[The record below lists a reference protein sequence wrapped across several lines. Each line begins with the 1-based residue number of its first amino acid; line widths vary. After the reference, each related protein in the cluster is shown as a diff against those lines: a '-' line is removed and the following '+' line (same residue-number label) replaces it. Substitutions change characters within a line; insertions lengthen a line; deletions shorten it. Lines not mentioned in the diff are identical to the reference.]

1 MTSTSH
7 LQDSAQ
13 SSAQDGTQSRTIKA
27 AVVRKKGGPFTIEKL
42 AVETP
47 RADEVLVRIVATGM
61 CHTDIVIRDQ
71 VYPVPLPIVLG
82 HEGAG
87 VVESVGAGVR
97 KVVPG
102 DHVVLSFM
110 SCGHCARCAAGQPAY
125 CAKGHPLCFGGAR
138 QDGTTATRDDHAA
151 SVHDHFF
158 GQSSFGT
165 YALAHERT
173 VVKVPKDVPLERL
186 GPLGCGIQTGAGS
199 VMNALQ
205 VGPGQSFVAFGAGSV
220 GLSAVMAARIVGAT
234 TIIAVDVVPA
244 RLALA
249 KELGTT
255 HVVNAK
261 SEDPVAAIQKITAGG
276 ADFALESTGRPDVV
290 RQAVDAL
297 GTRGACGIV
306 GAAPI
311 GTQASFDMGGLM
323 SPGKSIR
330 GIIQGDSVP
339 ELFIPQLIELHR
351 QGRFP
356 FDRLIKFYTL
366 DEINQAAADSESGAT
381 IKPILRMG

>member
-1 MTSTSH
+1 MTFQSSS
-7 LQDSAQ
+7 QSAQ
-13 SSAQDGTQSRTIKA
+13 TRA
-27 AVVRKKGGPFTIEKL
+27 AVVRDKGGPFQIETL
-42 AVETP
+42 TVDEP
-47 RADEVLVRIVATGM
+47 RDDEVLVRIVATGM

-87 VVESVGAGVR
+87 IVERVGSAVR
-97 KVVPG
+97 KVAPG

-110 SCGHCARCAAGQPAY
+110 SCGHCARCAMGQPAY
-125 CAKGHPLCFGGAR
+125 CERGHPLCFGGTR
-138 QDGTTATRDDHAA
+138 EDGSTAMRDGRLEP
-151 SVHDHFF
+151 VHDHFF

-165 YALAHERT
+165 YALANERT
-173 VVKVPKDVPLERL
+173 VVKVPKDLPLERL

-199 VMNALQ
+199 IMNALKI
-205 VGPGQSFVAFGAGSV
+205 GAGASFAAFGSGSV

-234 TIIAVDVVPA
+234 TIIAVDVVA
-244 RLALA
+244 SRLALA
-249 KELGTT
+249 KELGAT
-255 HVVNAK
+255 HTVNAADA
-261 SEDPVAAIQKITAGG
+261 DPVSEIGGITNGG
-276 ADFALESTGRPDVV
+276 VDFTLESTGCPEVV
-290 RQAVDAL
+290 RQAIDVL
-297 GTRGACGIV
+297 GTRGTCGIV

-311 GTQASFDMGGLM
+311 GTTASFDMGGLM

-356 FDRLIKFYTL
+356 FDRLLKFYSF
-366 DEINQAAADSESGAT
+366 DDINQAAADSEAGTT
-381 IKPILRMG
+381 IKPVLRMA

>member
-1 MTSTSH
+1 MTDTSIT
-7 LQDSAQ
+7 
-13 SSAQDGTQSRTIKA
+13 GRYNIKA
-27 AVVRKKGGPFTIEKL
+27 AIVRTKGGPFAIEAL
-42 AVETP
+42 TVEEP

-87 VVESVGAGVR
+87 VVERVGAAVR
-97 KVVPG
+97 KVAAG
-102 DHVVLSFM
+102 DHVVLSYM
-110 SCGHCARCAAGQPAY
+110 SCGHCARCAAGEPAY

-138 QDGTTATRDDHAA
+138 EDGSTAMCDSHAA
-151 SVHDHFF
+151 PVHDHFF

-165 YALAHERT
+165 YALANERT
-173 VVKVPKDVPLERL
+173 VVKVTKDVPLERL
-186 GPLGCGIQTGAGS
+186 GPLGCGIQTGAGA
-199 VMNALQ
+199 VMNSLK
-205 VGPGQSFVAFGAGSV
+205 VGPGASFVAFGAGSV
-220 GLSAVMAARIVGAT
+220 GLSAVMAARVVGAVA
-234 TIIAVDVVPA
+234 IIAVDVIPA

-255 HVVNAK
+255 HVVNAAK
-261 SEDPVAAIQKITAGG
+261 DDPVAAIREITSGG
-276 ADFALESTGRPDVV
+276 ADFALELTGRPDVV

-311 GTQASFDMGGLM
+311 GTSASFDMGGLM

-330 GIIQGDSVP
+330 GIIQGDSIP

-356 FDRLIKFYTL
+356 FDRLIKFYAL
-366 DEINQAAADSESGAT
+366 DEINQAAADSESGVT
-381 IKPILRMG
+381 IKPVLRMA

>member
-1 MTSTSH
+1 MAGAAPSQH
-7 LQDSAQ
+7 
-13 SSAQDGTQSRTIKA
+13 RTIKA
-27 AVVRKKGGPFTIEKL
+27 AVVRRKGGPFSIETL
-42 AVETP
+42 SVETP
-47 RADEVLVRIVATGM
+47 RADEVLVRMVATGM

-87 VVESVGAGVR
+87 VVESIGANVR
-97 KVVPG
+97 KVAPG

-138 QDGTTATRDDHAA
+138 EDGTTAMQDDHAA
-151 SVHDHFF
+151 PVHDHFF

-165 YALAHERT
+165 FALAHERT
-173 VVKVPKDVPLERL
+173 VVKVRKDVPLERL
-186 GPLGCGIQTGAGS
+186 GPLGCGIQTGAGA
-199 VMNALQ
+199 VMNALK
-205 VGPGQSFVAFGAGSV
+205 VGPGQSFAAFGAGSV

-234 TIIAVDVVPA
+234 VIIAVDVIPS

-249 KELGTT
+249 TELGAT

-261 SEDPVAAIQKITAGG
+261 NEDPIAAIRDITEGG
-276 ADFALESTGRPDVV
+276 ADFALESTGRPEVV
-290 RQAVDAL
+290 RQAIDAL
-297 GTRGACGIV
+297 GVRGTCGIV

-381 IKPILRMG
+381 IKPILRMS

>member
-1 MTSTSH
+1 MTSTSP
-7 LQDSAQ
+7 SQ
-13 SSAQDGTQSRTIKA
+13 SSAQDGTQNRTIKA
-27 AVVRKKGGPFTIEKL
+27 AVVRKKGGPFTIERL
-42 AVETP
+42 AVEPP

-87 VVESVGAGVR
+87 VVESVGTGVR
-97 KVVPG
+97 RIVPG

-138 QDGTTATRDDHAA
+138 EDGTTATRDDHAA

-199 VMNALQ
+199 VMNALK

-249 KELGTT
+249 KELGAT

-261 SEDPVAAIQKITAGG
+261 TEDPVAAIHKITAGG
-276 ADFALESTGRPDVV
+276 ADFALESTGRPEVV
-290 RQAVDAL
+290 RQAIDAL
-297 GTRGACGIV
+297 GVRGACGIV

-356 FDRLIKFYTL
+356 FDRLIRFYTL

-381 IKPILRMG
+381 IKPILRMS

>member
-1 MTSTSH
+1 
-7 LQDSAQ
+7 
-13 SSAQDGTQSRTIKA
+13 
-27 AVVRKKGGPFTIEKL
+27 
-42 AVETP
+42 
-47 RADEVLVRIVATGM
+47 
-61 CHTDIVIRDQ
+61 
-71 VYPVPLPIVLG
+71 VPLPIVLG

-87 VVESVGAGVR
+87 VVESVGTGVR
-97 KVVPG
+97 RVVPG

-110 SCGHCARCAAGQPAY
+110 SCGHCARCVAGQPAY

-138 QDGTTATRDDHAA
+138 EDGTTATRDDHAA

-199 VMNALQ
+199 VMNALK

-249 KELGTT
+249 KELGAT

-261 SEDPVAAIQKITAGG
+261 TEDPVAAIHKITAGG
-276 ADFALESTGRPDVV
+276 ADFALESTGRPEVV
-290 RQAVDAL
+290 RQAIDAL
-297 GTRGACGIV
+297 GVRGACGIV

-356 FDRLIKFYTL
+356 FDRLIRFYML

-381 IKPILRMG
+381 IKPILRMS

>member
-1 MTSTSH
+1 MTEASPSQH
-7 LQDSAQ
+7 
-13 SSAQDGTQSRTIKA
+13 RTIKA
-27 AVVRKKGGPFTIEKL
+27 AVVRKKGGPFSIEAL
-42 AVETP
+42 SVETP

-97 KVVPG
+97 KVAPG

-110 SCGHCARCAAGQPAY
+110 SCGHCARCAAGEPAY

-138 QDGTTATRDDHAA
+138 EDGTTAMRDRDSAP
-151 SVHDHFF
+151 VHDHFF

-186 GPLGCGIQTGAGS
+186 GPLGCGIQTGAGA
-199 VMNALQ
+199 VMNALK
-205 VGPGQSFVAFGAGSV
+205 VGPGDSFVAFGAGSV

-234 TIIAVDVVPA
+234 AIIAVDVVPA

-249 KELGTT
+249 KELGAT
-255 HVVNAK
+255 HAVNAK
-261 SEDPVAAIQKITAGG
+261 GEDPVAAVRKITDGG
-276 ADFALESTGRPDVV
+276 AGFALESTGRPDVV

-297 GTRGACGIV
+297 GTRGTCGIV

-311 GTQASFDMGGLM
+311 GTEASFDMGELM

-356 FDRLIKFYTL
+356 FDRLIRFYTL
-366 DEINQAAADSESGAT
+366 DQINQAAADSESGAT
-381 IKPILRMG
+381 IKPILRMS

>member
-1 MTSTSH
+1 MTQASP
-7 LQDSAQ
+7 
-13 SSAQDGTQSRTIKA
+13 SSNRTIRA
-27 AVVRKKGGPFTIEKL
+27 AVVRKKGGPFSIETL
-42 AVETP
+42 NVEAP

-87 VVESVGAGVR
+87 VVESAGAAVR
-97 KVVPG
+97 KVAPG

-110 SCGHCARCAAGQPAY
+110 SCGHCARCTAGEPAY

-138 QDGTTATRDDHAA
+138 EDGTTAMRDSTAA
-151 SVHDHFF
+151 AVHDHFF

-165 YALAHERT
+165 FALAHQRS

-186 GPLGCGIQTGAGS
+186 GPLGCGIQTGAGA
-199 VMNALQ
+199 VMNALK
-205 VGPGQSFVAFGAGSV
+205 VGPGESFVAFGAGSV
-220 GLSAVMAARIVGAT
+220 GLSAVMAARIVGAAV
-234 TIIAVDVVPA
+234 IIAVDVVPA
-244 RLALA
+244 RLTLA
-249 KELGTT
+249 RELGAT

-261 SEDPVAAIQKITAGG
+261 SEDPVAAIQKITKGG

-290 RQAVDAL
+290 RQAIDAL
-297 GTRGACGIV
+297 GTRGTCGIV

-311 GTQASFDMGGLM
+311 GTEASFDMGGLM

-366 DEINQAAADSESGAT
+366 DEINQAATDAESGAT
-381 IKPILRMG
+381 IKPILRMS

>member
-1 MTSTSH
+1 MSNVPS
-7 LQDSAQ
+7 D
-13 SSAQDGTQSRTIKA
+13 RTIKA
-27 AVVRKKGGPFTIEKL
+27 AVVRRKGGPFSIETL
-42 AVETP
+42 TVQEP

-71 VYPVPLPIVLG
+71 VYSVPMPIVLG

-87 VVESVGAGVR
+87 VVERVGAAVR
-97 KVVPG
+97 KVAAG
-102 DHVVLSFM
+102 DHVVLSYM
-110 SCGHCARCAAGQPAY
+110 SCGHCARCAGGEPAY

-138 QDGTTATRDDHAA
+138 EDGTTAMRDSHEVP
-151 SVHDHFF
+151 VHDHFF

-165 YALAHERT
+165 FALANERT
-173 VVKVPKDVPLERL
+173 VVKVTKDVPLERL
-186 GPLGCGIQTGAGS
+186 GPLGCSIQTGAGS
-199 VMNALQ
+199 VMNALN
-205 VGPGQSFVAFGAGSV
+205 VGPGASFVAFGAGSV

-234 TIIAVDVVPA
+234 TIVAVDVIPG
-244 RLALA
+244 RLTLA
-249 KELGTT
+249 KELGAT
-255 HVVNAK
+255 HVMNAK
-261 SEDPVAAIQKITAGG
+261 QDDPVAAIRDITGGG
-276 ADFALESTGRPDVV
+276 ADFALESTGRPEVV

-297 GTRGACGIV
+297 GTRGAFGIV

-311 GTQASFDMGGLM
+311 GTTASFDMGGLM

-330 GIIQGDSVP
+330 GIIQGDSIP

-356 FDRLIKFYTL
+356 FDRLIKFYAL

-381 IKPILRMG
+381 IKPILRMD

>member
-1 MTSTSH
+1 MTDAPNTR
-7 LQDSAQ
+7 
-13 SSAQDGTQSRTIKA
+13 SSPLKA
-27 AVVRKKGGPFTIEKL
+27 AVVRRKGGPFHIETL
-42 AVETP
+42 LVDEP

-87 VVESVGAGVR
+87 IVERVGAAVH

-110 SCGHCARCAAGQPAY
+110 SCGHCGRCAMGQPAY
-125 CAKGHPLCFGGAR
+125 CDKGHPLCFGGAR
-138 QDGTTATRDDHAA
+138 EDGSTAMHDGQSRP
-151 SVHDHFF
+151 VHDHFF

-165 YALAHERT
+165 YALANERT
-173 VVKVPKDVPLERL
+173 VVKVPKDLPLERL
-186 GPLGCGIQTGAGS
+186 GPLGCGIQTGAGA

-205 VGPGQSFVAFGAGSV
+205 VGAGASFAAFGSGSV
-220 GLSAVMAARIVGAT
+220 GLSAIMAARIVGAT
-234 TIIAVDVVPA
+234 TIIAVDVIPS

-249 KELGTT
+249 KELGAT
-255 HVVNAK
+255 HTVNAK
-261 SEDPVAAIQKITAGG
+261 DTDTVGQIRKIIDGG
-276 ADFALESTGRPDVV
+276 VDFALETTGRPDVV
-290 RQAVDAL
+290 RQAIDAL
-297 GTRGACGIV
+297 GTRGTCGIV

-311 GTQASFDMGGLM
+311 GTKASFDMGELM
-323 SPGKSIR
+323 SPGKAIR

-356 FDRLIKFYTL
+356 FDRLIKFYAL
-366 DEINQAAADSESGAT
+366 DDINQAAADSESGVT
-381 IKPILRMG
+381 IKPVLRMG

>member
-1 MTSTSH
+1 MTDTATAPTS
-7 LQDSAQ
+7 SAQ
-13 SSAQDGTQSRTIKA
+13 SRSIKA
-27 AVVRKKGGPFTIEKL
+27 AVVRNKGGPFAIETL
-42 AVETP
+42 AVEAP
-47 RADEVLVRIVATGM
+47 RPDEVLVRMVATGM

-87 VVESVGAGVR
+87 VVESVGTGIR
-97 KVVPG
+97 KVAPG

-110 SCGHCARCAAGQPAY
+110 SCGHCARCAAGEPAY

-138 QDGTTATRDDHAA
+138 EDGTTAMRDRRAEP
-151 SVHDHFF
+151 VHDHFF

-186 GPLGCGIQTGAGS
+186 GPLGCGVQTGAGS
-199 VMNALQ
+199 VINALK
-205 VGPGQSFVAFGAGSV
+205 VGAGQSFVAFGAGSV

-249 KELGTT
+249 KELGAT
-255 HVVNAK
+255 HAVNAK
-261 SEDPVAAIQKITAGG
+261 TEDVVASVKAITGQAG
-276 ADFALESTGRPDVV
+276 ADFALESTGRPEVV

-297 GTRGACGIV
+297 GVRGTCGIV

-311 GTQASFDMGGLM
+311 GTAASFDMGGLM
-323 SPGKSIR
+323 SPGKTIR

-339 ELFIPQLIELHR
+339 ELFIPHLIELHR

-381 IKPILRMG
+381 IKPILRMS

>member
-1 MTSTSH
+1 MTSTLTH
-7 LQDSAQ
+7 PN
-13 SSAQDGTQSRTIKA
+13 KA
-27 AVVRKKGGPFTIEKL
+27 AVVRRKGGPFAIETL
-42 AVETP
+42 TVDEP

-87 VVESVGAGVR
+87 VVERVGAAVH
-97 KVVPG
+97 KVAPG

-110 SCGHCARCAAGQPAY
+110 SCGHCARCAMGQPAY
-125 CAKGHPLCFGGAR
+125 CDKGHPLCFGGTR
-138 QDGTTATRDDHAA
+138 EDGSTAMRDGKAEP
-151 SVHDHFF
+151 VHDHFF

-173 VVKVPKDVPLERL
+173 VVKVPQDLPLERL
-186 GPLGCGIQTGAGS
+186 GPLGCGIQTGAGA
-199 VMNALQ
+199 VMNALKI
-205 VGPGQSFVAFGAGSV
+205 GTGASFAAFGSGSV
-220 GLSAVMAARIVGAT
+220 GLAAIMAARIAGAT
-234 TIIAVDVVPA
+234 TIVAVDVIA
-244 RLALA
+244 SRLALA
-249 KELGTT
+249 KELGAT
-255 HVVNAK
+255 HVINAA
-261 SEDPVAAIQKITAGG
+261 ETDPVAALRKLTNGG
-276 ADFALESTGRPDVV
+276 VDFTLESTGLPAVV

-297 GTRGACGIV
+297 GTRGTCGIV

-311 GTQASFDMGGLM
+311 GTTASFDLGGLM

-339 ELFIPQLIELHR
+339 ELFIPHLIELHR

-356 FDRLIKFYTL
+356 FDRLIKFYSF
-366 DEINQAAADSESGAT
+366 DDINQAAADSESGVT
-381 IKPILRMG
+381 IKPVLRMA

>member
-1 MTSTSH
+1 MP
-7 LQDSAQ
+7 
-13 SSAQDGTQSRTIKA
+13 SSAFGQSRSIKA
-27 AVVRKKGGPFTIEKL
+27 AVVRRAGGPFEIETL
-42 AVETP
+42 AVDEP

-87 VVESVGAGVR
+87 VVERVGTAVR
-97 KVVPG
+97 KVAPG

-110 SCGHCARCAAGQPAY
+110 SCGHCARCTAGQPAY

-138 QDGTTATRDDHAA
+138 EDGSTATRDSHAA
-151 SVHDHFF
+151 PVHDHFF

-165 YALAHERT
+165 YALANERS
-173 VVKVPKDVPLERL
+173 VVKVRKDVPLELL
-186 GPLGCGIQTGAGS
+186 GPLGCGLQTGAGS
-199 VMNALQ
+199 VINALK
-205 VGPGQSFVAFGAGSV
+205 VGAGDSFAAFGAGSV
-220 GLSAVMAARIVGAT
+220 GLSAVMAARVTGAT
-234 TIIAVDVVPA
+234 TIIAVDVIPS

-249 KELGTT
+249 KELGAT

-261 SEDPVAAIQKITAGG
+261 DGDPVAAIQGIAGG
-276 ADFALESTGRPDVV
+276 GVDFALESTGRPEVV

-297 GTRGACGIV
+297 GTRGTVGIV

-311 GTQASFDMGGLM
+311 GTTASFDMGGLM

-339 ELFIPQLIELHR
+339 DLFIPQLIELHR

-356 FDRLIKFYTL
+356 FDRLVKFYSL

-381 IKPILRMG
+381 IKPILRMA

>member
-1 MTSTSH
+1 MTEASFLHASPS
-7 LQDSAQ
+7 QERAI
-13 SSAQDGTQSRTIKA
+13 RA
-27 AVVRKKGGPFTIEKL
+27 AVVRKKGGPFSIETL
-42 AVETP
+42 TVEAP

-87 VVESVGAGVR
+87 VVERVGAAVR
-97 KVVPG
+97 KVAPG

-110 SCGHCARCAAGQPAY
+110 SCGHCARCTAGEPAY

-138 QDGTTATRDDHAA
+138 EDGTTAMRDGAA
-151 SVHDHFF
+151 APVHDHFF

-165 YALAHERT
+165 FALAHERA
-173 VVKVPKDVPLERL
+173 VVKVPKDAPLERL
-186 GPLGCGIQTGAGS
+186 GPLGCGIQTGAGA
-199 VMNALQ
+199 VMNALK
-205 VGPGQSFVAFGAGSV
+205 VGPGDSFAAFGAGSV
-220 GLSAVMAARIVGAT
+220 GLSAVMAARVVGAT
-234 TIIAVDVVPA
+234 IIIAVDVVPG
-244 RLALA
+244 RLDLA
-249 KELGTT
+249 KELGAT

-261 SEDPVAAIQKITAGG
+261 SEDPVAAIAKITGGG
-276 ADFALESTGRPDVV
+276 ADFALESTGLPEVV

-297 GTRGACGIV
+297 GTRGTCGIV

-311 GTQASFDMGGLM
+311 GTRASFDMGGLM
-323 SPGKSIR
+323 SPGKCIR

-339 ELFIPQLIELHR
+339 DLFIPRLIELHR

-356 FDRLIKFYTL
+356 FDRLIKFYML

-381 IKPILRMG
+381 IKPVLRMA

>member
-1 MTSTSH
+1 MT
-7 LQDSAQ
+7 DASA
-13 SSAQDGTQSRTIKA
+13 SRKIKA
-27 AVVRKKGGPFTIEKL
+27 AIVRRKGGPFQIETL
-42 AVETP
+42 AVQEP

-87 VVESVGAGVR
+87 VVESVGTAVR
-97 KVVPG
+97 KVAPG

-110 SCGHCARCAAGQPAY
+110 SCGHCAKCTSGQPAY

-138 QDGTTATRDDHAA
+138 EDGSTATRDGDAA
-151 SVHDHFF
+151 PVHDHFF

-165 YALAHERT
+165 FALANERT

-199 VMNALQ
+199 VMNALK
-205 VGPGQSFVAFGAGSV
+205 VGPGASFAAFGAGSV

-234 TIIAVDVVPA
+234 VIIAVDVIPA

-249 KELGTT
+249 KEIGAT
-255 HVVNAK
+255 HVVNAV
-261 SEDPVAAIQKITAGG
+261 EDDPVAAIFEMTGG
-276 ADFALESTGRPDVV
+276 VDFALESTGRPEVV
-290 RQAVDAL
+290 RQAIDAL

-311 GTQASFDMGGLM
+311 GTTASFDMGGLM

-356 FDRLIKFYTL
+356 FDRLIKFYGL

-381 IKPILRMG
+381 IKPILRMS

>member
-1 MTSTSH
+1 M
-7 LQDSAQ
+7 SA
-13 SSAQDGTQSRTIKA
+13 SVTRDIKIRA
-27 AVVRKKGGPFTIEKL
+27 AVVRSAGGPFEIETL
-42 AVETP
+42 SIEEP
-47 RADEVLVRIVATGM
+47 RGDEVLVRIVATGM

-87 VVESVGAGVR
+87 VVERVGAAVR
-97 KVVPG
+97 KVERG

-110 SCGHCARCAAGQPAY
+110 SCGYCARCVAGQPAY

-138 QDGTTATRDDHAA
+138 EDGSTATRDHDAA
-151 SVHDHFF
+151 AVHDHFF

-165 YALAHERT
+165 YALANERT
-173 VVKVPKDVPLERL
+173 VIKVPKDVPLEKL

-199 VMNALQ
+199 VMNALK
-205 VGPGQSFVAFGAGSV
+205 VGPGASFAAFGAGSV
-220 GLSAVMAARIVGAT
+220 GLSAIMAARITGAT
-234 TIIAVDVVPA
+234 TIVAVDIIPS
-244 RLALA
+244 RLTMA
-249 KELGTT
+249 KDLGAT

-261 SEDPVAAIQKITAGG
+261 DDDPVAAILAVTNGG
-276 ADFALESTGRPDVV
+276 VDFALESTGRPEVV

-297 GTRGACGIV
+297 GTRGTCGIV

-311 GTQASFDMGGLM
+311 GTTASFDMGGLM
-323 SPGKSIR
+323 SPGKNIR

-356 FDRLIKFYTL
+356 FDRLIKFYDL
-366 DEINQAAADSESGAT
+366 DEINKAAADSENGMT
-381 IKPILRMG
+381 IKPILRMT

>member
-1 MTSTSH
+1 MTSVSPS
-7 LQDSAQ
+7 QNRAQ
-13 SSAQDGTQSRTIKA
+13 NGVHDRTIKA
-27 AVVRKKGGPFTIEKL
+27 AVVRRKGGPFAIETL
-42 AVETP
+42 SVQEP

-87 VVESVGAGVR
+87 IVESVGTAVR
-97 KVVPG
+97 KVAPG
-102 DHVVLSFM
+102 DHVVLSYM
-110 SCGHCARCAAGQPAY
+110 SCGHCARCTGGQPAY
-125 CAKGHPLCFGGAR
+125 CAKGHPLCFGGTR
-138 QDGTTATRDDHAA
+138 EDGSMATRDSQAA
-151 SVHDHFF
+151 PVHDHFF

-165 YALAHERT
+165 FALANERT

-199 VMNALQ
+199 VMNALK
-205 VGPGQSFVAFGAGSV
+205 VGPGASFVAFGAGSV

-234 TIIAVDVVPA
+234 TIVAVDVIPA
-244 RLALA
+244 RLTLA
-249 KELGTT
+249 KELGAT
-255 HVVNAK
+255 HVVNAGK
-261 SEDPVAAIQKITAGG
+261 DDPVAAIRAMTGGG
-276 ADFALESTGRPDVV
+276 ADFALESTGRPEVV

-297 GTRGACGIV
+297 GTRGTCGIV

-311 GTQASFDMGGLM
+311 GTTASFDMGGLM
-323 SPGKSIR
+323 SPGKGIR
-330 GIIQGDSVP
+330 GIIQGDSIP

-356 FDRLIKFYTL
+356 FDRLIKFYAL
-366 DEINQAAADSESGAT
+366 DEINQAAADSESGTT
-381 IKPILRMG
+381 IKPILRMS